1 MVDCQGFFYDNYEEL
16 HSNNTP
22 TYEDIYREFKAQV
35 ERAYQEGLDV
45 AYVDCHIAPDEI
57 ATRAQDEVAKEYCL
71 PIKRLSGEIDVG
83 DIYIT
88 PNDQKS
94 AKLAEIIDAN
104 TTEPGTY
111 LYRCHP
117 ACNIP
122 ESQALMAGNMAYQQ
136 GEWAAQRQ
144 AETDATTSPEV
155 LEVVCRK
162 NIQLVGHYK
171 GVRDAMR
178 AKLPAE
184 KRAAILARIAALK
197 SPRDARRNAPWSWDG
212 TPAAICPAA
221 GPVTIDGDLTE
232 FATAAPIVIDGTN
245 PKNVLGIRGSASNP
259 ELRAEMKLM
268 YDTENLYI
276 ALTVAD
282 DSLKSDHKPF
292 EATEA
297 DLVEILLCSDPALTY
312 KCRGKVGPRPA
323 DRKLILKPT
332 SANGKPIVGISRN
345 PSATEI
351 ICIRRDD
358 GYILEAQVPLKA
370 VNGTDW
376 KAGDKLR
383 FEAALHN
390 TDERRKTRTRIYW
403 NAEDRKAWGVP
414 DRWGVAEIV
423 QLTSP

>member
-1 MVDCQGFFYDNYEEL
+1 MKLVTVAADGGYTYAINLGIIEGYENGIITTASLITGGQWFHHIAEYANEHPDLTIGIHLALAGGLAPYPLRTVCPPTEVPSVVDCQGFFYDNYEEL

-232 FATAAPIVIDGTN
+232 FATAAPIVIDGTTQKTYWAFGAA
-245 PKNVLGIRGSASNP
+245 PAIRSYA
-259 ELRAEMKLM
+259 
-268 YDTENLYI
+268 
-276 ALTVAD
+276 
-282 DSLKSDHKPF
+282 
-292 EATEA
+292 
-297 DLVEILLCSDPALTY
+297 
-312 KCRGKVGPRPA
+312 PR
-323 DRKLILKPT
+323 
-332 SANGKPIVGISRN
+332 
-345 PSATEI
+345 
-351 ICIRRDD
+351 
-358 GYILEAQVPLKA
+358 
-370 VNGTDW
+370 
-376 KAGDKLR
+376 
-383 FEAALHN
+383 
-390 TDERRKTRTRIYW
+390 
-403 NAEDRKAWGVP
+403 
-414 DRWGVAEIV
+414 
-423 QLTSP
+423 